1 MAARKKAVS
10 HGDAE
15 VAAKAKVKRK
25 APAKKKPSVKKPS
38 RQEVAAAAFMREL
51 TPSAVLATVV
61 GKRPRSRVAFVKAL
75 WLYIK
80 RHRLNTGP
88 SIRAD
93 DKLRPLFGGR
103 EVVSMFELTKYLS
116 ANLS

>member
-38 RQEVAAAAFMREL
+38 VKKPSVKKPSRQEVAAR
-51 TPSAVLATVV
+51 
-61 GKRPRSRVAFVKAL
+61 RSCA
-75 WLYIK
+75 
-80 RHRLNTGP
+80 
-88 SIRAD
+88 S
-93 DKLRPLFGGR
+93 
-103 EVVSMFELTKYLS
+103 
-116 ANLS
+116 